1 MNAVRTLFFLSL
13 LPLFFGCTAVSNEK
27 AFDFFL
33 DESCM
38 ITNFEQDNRIEG
50 TQLRVV
56 AFSEADSSIT
66 VELPSDFALT
76 SKNYAHWTVGWG
88 SGKPYFDAGLENIRG
103 IRKIDVKTGKIHLDK
118 SMRGTGFPRVGQRI
132 VFWNTTPSGYEKI
145 QQESII
151 QPNFWPT
158 FHGESI
164 GFSSIVYDPKR
175 KIWITLVHEVDSDW
189 IQIYAAISSDL
200 LHWKAGNDGKPI
212 LIPSD
217 FKQCRWAGKDASGK
231 FDQAP
236 MVSEI
241 IYEKGT
247 WYVFMDGYDRRGK
260 RHIGLATTN
269 DLLGKYAI
277 STKPILSPQNAG
289 NWNDQSVFCAKV
301 AKRSNDFV
309 LFFDGRN
316 EAGYE
321 QVGRATSTNLKN
333 WKMDT
338 NPVLDQHEGWRSAAF
353 TSEPNYVD
361 VHGDT
366 IFLMTAGAKQFQ
378 ESFWHQ
384 HFTHRSYMD
393 RSGNVNDAQLGVFIS
408 LDGGK
413 TFAPHP
419 NNPIFVNAYS
429 DKFENEHMGGN
440 LERIETDSMSY
451 LFYQAKSSFGGMKY
465 SIFLRSR
472 AK

>member
-1 MNAVRTLFFLSL
+1 M
-13 LPLFFGCTAVSNEK
+13 FFGCTAVSNEK

-33 DESCM
+33 NEPCM

-56 AFSEADSSIT
+56 TFNEADSSIT
-66 VELPSDFALT
+66 VELPSDFAVT
-76 SKNYAHWTVGWG
+76 SENFQHWTIGWG
-88 SGKPYFDAGLENIRG
+88 MGKPYFDAGVENIRS
-103 IRKIDVKTGKIHLDK
+103 IRKLDVNRGKVFLGE
-118 SMRGTGFPRVGQRI
+118 SLRGKGFPRIGQRI

-145 QQESII
+145 QQEPII
-151 QPNFWPT
+151 RPEFWPA
-158 FHGESI
+158 FNGESI

-175 KIWITLVHEVDSDW
+175 KHWITLVHEVDTDR

-212 LIPSD
+212 LVPAD
-217 FKQCRWAGKDASGK
+217 FKQCSWAGKDASGK
-231 FDQAP
+231 FDQTP

-247 WYVFMDGYDRRGK
+247 WYVFMDGYDSSGK

-269 DLLGKYAI
+269 DLLGKYTI
-277 STKPILSPQNAG
+277 SDEAILSPQSNG
-289 NWNDQSVFCAKV
+289 SWNDQSVFCAKV
-301 AKRSNDFV
+301 AKRSTDFV

-316 EAGYE
+316 AAGYE
-321 QVGRATSTNLKN
+321 QVGRATSKNLKN
-333 WKMDT
+333 WKLDKH
-338 NPVLDQHEGWRSAAF
+338 PVLDQHEGWRSATF
-353 TSEPNYVD
+353 TTETNYVE
-361 VHGDT
+361 VNSDT
-366 IFLMTAGAKQFQ
+366 IFLMVAGAKQFQ
-378 ESFWHQ
+378 ESYWHH

-419 NNPIFVNAYS
+419 NNPIFVNSYS
-429 DKFENEHMGGN
+429 DRFENEHIGGN

-451 LFYQAKSSFGGMKY
+451 LFYQAKSSFGSMKY
-465 SIFLRSR
+465 SIFVRS
-472 AK
+472 KQK